1 VQGIAG
7 KFTAQGEFF
16 ALCEGFRDNRGH
28 FTVSYTTTPK
38 EASVE
43 KLRKILAPTDL
54 SELSLAGVNYA
65 LELAHSQDAEVILY
79 HVIGITENWVS
90 GRDEFDPVRGLIEDH
105 KSLLDRFVKEK
116 LSDLSGKVKVRQ
128 LVEIGVPYKSIVEKA
143 EEEGVDMII
152 MSTHGRSGFD
162 HMLIGGVT
170 EKVVRRANCPVLS
183 IRPTGVHKANPQTA

>member
-1 VQGIAG
+1 
-7 KFTAQGEFF
+7 
-16 ALCEGFRDNRGH
+16 
-28 FTVSYTTTPK
+28 
-38 EASVE
+38 VE
-43 KLRKILAPTDL
+43 KLGKILAPTDL

-79 HVIGITENWVS
+79 HVIGITENWLS
-90 GRDEFDPVRGLIEDH
+90 GRDEFDPIRGLIEDQ
-105 KSLLDRFVKEK
+105 KSLLDRFVKDK
-116 LSDLSGKVKVRQ
+116 LSNLSKKVKIRQ

-183 IRPTGVHKANPQTA
+183 IRPPGARSEKQT

>member
-1 VQGIAG
+1 VREIVGNSTAAG
-7 KFTAQGEFF
+7 
-16 ALCEGFRDNRGH
+16 DV
-28 FTVSYTTTPK
+28 FTVCKSFRENKIFCRLVATTPR

-43 KLRKILAPTDL
+43 KIRKILAPTDL

-65 LELAHSQDAEVILY
+65 LELAHSQDSEVILY
-79 HVIGITENWVS
+79 HVIGITENWLS
-90 GRDEFDPVRGLIEDH
+90 GRDEFDPVRGLIEDQ
-105 KSLLDRFVKEK
+105 KSLLDRFMKEK

-170 EKVVRRANCPVLS
+170 EKVVRRATCPVLS